1 MVERGQLGMFNSE
14 TLLGWWVVVA
24 SLDLFMP
31 AFVCVIVGN
40 IMWLLLG
47 TVSLAFWKSL
57 SFFFLLLGS
66 QHGYGFAVKSEKKA
80 L

>member
-1 MVERGQLGMFNSE
+1 MFNSE

-57 SFFFLLLGS
+57 FYFFCF
-66 QHGYGFAVKSEKKA
+66 
-80 L
+80 

>member
-1 MVERGQLGMFNSE
+1 MFNSE

-57 SFFFLLLGS
+57 FFFFAFRIPTWIWFCS
-66 QHGYGFAVKSEKKA
+66 QK
-80 L
+80 

>member
-1 MVERGQLGMFNSE
+1 MFNSE

-57 SFFFLLLGS
+57 FFFFFAFRIPTWIWFCS
-66 QHGYGFAVKSEKKA
+66 QK
-80 L
+80 

>member
-24 SLDLFMP
+24 SLDLFMT
-31 AFVCVIVGN
+31 AFVGVIVGN

-47 TVSLAFWKSL
+47 TVWLAFWKTL
-57 SFFFLLLGS
+57 FFF
-66 QHGYGFAVKSEKKA
+66 FCF
-80 L
+80 

>member
-1 MVERGQLGMFNSE
+1 MG
-14 TLLGWWVVVA
+14 VVA

-57 SFFFLLLGS
+57 FFFFFLLLGS
-66 QHGYGFAVKSEKKA
+66 QHGYGFAVKSEKNA

>member
-1 MVERGQLGMFNSE
+1 MFNSE

-57 SFFFLLLGS
+57 FFFFLLLGS